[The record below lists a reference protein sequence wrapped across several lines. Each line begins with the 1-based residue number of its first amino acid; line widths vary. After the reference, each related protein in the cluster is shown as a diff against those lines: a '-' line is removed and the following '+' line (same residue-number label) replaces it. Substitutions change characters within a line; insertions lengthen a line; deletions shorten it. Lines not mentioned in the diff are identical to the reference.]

1 MTKDAVAL
9 THSGTTSLAI
19 SSTNGHI
26 TIAGGSGATDYVDV
40 ESVRFTDNQIGST
53 GDANLITLVSNKMSL
68 DGALDLTNEDATITH
83 TASTSTPTLTISST
97 NGPVSVVSTAQYV
110 DVESVRFTGDQI
122 GLDGD
127 TAIMQLTTAN
137 SVGNVAIDGTVTMI
151 DDVTS
156 LTHTGAT
163 SLTIS
168 SSQAA
173 AFVRIQGGSAAYV
186 QVESVKITD
195 NQIGTVSDANLI
207 TLEDDKMSL
216 DGALDLTDEDATIT
230 HTASSGTPTLTISS
244 TNGPVSVVSDAQYV
258 DVESVRFTG
267 DQIGLDGDTAIMQL
281 TTANSVGNVAVDGT
295 VTMIDDVTSLTH
307 TGATSLTIS
316 SSQAAAFVRIQGGS
330 AAYVQVESVKIT
342 DNQIGTVSDANLIT
356 LEDDKMSLDG
366 ALDLTDEDATITH
379 TASSGTPTLT
389 ISSTNGPVSVVSDAE
404 YVDVESVRFT
414 GDQIGVNG
422 DIAIL
427 ELTTA
432 ASVGNVAID
441 GTVTMIDDATSF
453 THTGTTSLAISST
466 NGVVTIAGGSGAS
479 DYVDVEDVRFTGD
492 KIGVNGDT
500 AILQLTTV
508 ASVGKVSIDGTVEM
522 IDDATS
528 FTHTGTTSLAI
539 SSTNGHITIAGGSD
553 DYVDVE
559 SIRFTDNQIG
569 PTTDTD
575 LITLSDGNVEVT
587 GTMNVTDDVT
597 LTKDAV
603 ALTHSGT
610 TSLAISSTNGHITIA
625 GGSDATDYVDV
636 ESVRFTDNQIGS
648 TGDANLIT
656 LVSNKMSLDGALDL
670 TNEDATITHTASTST
685 PTLTI
690 SSTNGPVSVVST
702 AQYVDVESV
711 RFTGDQIGVDGD
723 IAILE
728 LTTAASVG
736 NVAIDGTVT
745 MIDDATSLTHTGTTS
760 LAISSTNGHITIAG
774 GSDDYVDVESIRFT
788 DHKIGISTDTDI
800 LTLTSTGSVA
810 TVLLDGKLDVTD
822 DVRIGDT
829 SDPKLTVD
837 ASNGNTVINGT
848 LDVNGDAVF
857 EGQVLVKGF
866 FHALGD
872 YRIGDSAPSD
882 SLTIKAATNQTGD
895 MTMMDTLDVYGVTTL
910 YNNLVIV
917 GSKDLTM
924 NTDKFKVT
932 GSSGNV
938 ETLGSVT
945 MHAVNS
951 VLTHDGA
958 AGSLAISSS
967 TGPVT
972 LAGNTYVDV
981 ESIRFTS
988 DKIGLSGD
996 DAILQLTTSGSVGKV
1011 KVDGTVEM
1019 IDDTTSFTHT
1029 GTTSLAISSTNG
1041 HITIAGGSDDYVDVE
1056 SVRFTDNQ
1064 IGISA
1069 DTDIITL
1076 TSGAA
1081 KVTGTLNVT
1090 AATQLDTTLAV
1101 TGAVTLAADVTLTK
1115 DAVALTHSGDTSL
1128 AISSTNGHVTIA
1140 GGSGDYVDVESVR
1153 FTDNAIG
1160 ISTDTDIMT
1169 LTSTGGGVSTVAFA
1183 DKITTGA
1190 LATLHSAAI
1199 TNDFTINTNKFK
1211 VIGSSGDTEILGS
1224 VTMKAASGVITHD
1237 GASGSL
1243 AISSSTGPVTLTGNT
1258 YVDVESIRFTSDK
1271 IGLSGDDAILQLTSP
1286 SSVGNVAI
1294 DGTVEMID
1302 DTTSFTHTGTTSL
1315 AISST
1320 NGHITIAGG
1329 SSGYVDVESIR
1340 FTNAQIGISIDTDII
1355 TLTSSLGIAD
1365 VDVDGTMGISNTV
1378 TLSEAA
1384 AELTHSGAT
1393 SLTISSSQAAA
1404 FVKIEGGASA
1414 YVDVESVRFTDNQ
1427 IGISAD
1433 TDLIT
1438 LTGNSVTIAG
1448 GLTTTTMAVTST
1460 FGVTSDFTVNTD
1472 KFIVHSSNGNV
1483 TMKGDLE
1490 MEGDTATLTH
1500 SGSTGGLAISSAQ
1513 HVDVESV
1520 RFTGDQIGSTGDP
1533 DLITLTTNNVKVAGT
1548 LEMSVNSA
1556 ALTHSG
1562 TTGLAIS
1569 STNGYVTIAGGSDA
1583 TDYVDVESVRFT
1595 NDYIGI
1601 SGDTDIIRLTSAGAG
1616 QATVAIVADVDV
1628 TGTMDVS
1635 SVFAIGT
1642 TKFKVVESS
1651 GAVSMSSAAQTITH
1665 SGATS
1670 LTISSSAANAYVK
1683 IEGGASAYVDVESVR
1698 FTDNQIGST
1707 GHDDLITLVNSKM
1720 SLDGALDLTN
1730 EDATITHT
1738 ASTSTP
1744 TLTISSTNG
1753 PVSVVSTAQYVDVES
1768 VRFTGDQIGV
1778 NGDIAILELTTA
1790 ASVGNVAID
1799 GTVTMIDDATSL
1811 THTGT
1816 TSLAIS
1822 STNGHITIAG
1832 GSDDYVDVESIRFTD
1847 NQIGP
1852 TTDTD
1857 LITLSDGNVEVTGT
1871 MNVTDDV
1878 TLTKDAVSL
1887 THSGTTSLAISSTNG
1902 HITIAGGSDDYVDVE
1917 SVRFT
1922 DNAIGI
1928 STDTDIMTLTSTGG
1942 GVSTVAF
1949 ADKITTGALATL
1961 DSADITNAVTVG
1973 SDFTIN
1979 TNKFKVIGSSGDTE
1993 ILGSVTMKAASGVIT
2008 HDGASGSLAISSS
2021 TGPVTVTGNT
2031 YVDVE
2036 SVRFTNAK
2044 IGLSGDDDI
2053 MTLTS
2058 TSAGVNNVAF
2068 ADKITTGDLAT
2079 LNSAAITNA
2088 ATVGTT
2094 LGVTGD
2100 FTVNTNKFKVTASD
2114 GDTEIGG
2121 DTQMLGSLTMKA
2133 ASGVITHDGASGSLA
2148 ISSSTGPVTLTG
2160 NTYVDVESIR
2170 FTSDKIGLSGDDAI
2184 LQLTTSGSVGKV
2196 KVDGTV
2202 EMIDDATSF
2211 THTGTT
2217 SLAISSTNGHITI
2230 AGGSDDYVDV
2240 ESVRFTDNQIGIS
2253 ADTDIITLTSGAA
2266 KVTGTLNV
2274 TAATQLDTTLAVTG
2288 AVTLAAD
2295 VTLTKD
2301 AVALTHSGDTSLAI
2315 SSTNGHVTIA
2325 GGSGDY
2331 VDVESVRFTDNQIG
2345 STGHDDLITLVDN
2358 KMSLAGA
2365 LDLTVEDA
2373 TITHTGSTGTPTL
2386 TITSS
2391 NGPVSVQSTGDH
2403 VDVESVRFT
2412 GAQIGLSG
2420 DVDVMTL
2427 SSTAGGVST
2436 VAFAEKITTG
2446 GLATLESATV
2456 TNAINTGAATLAS
2469 ASVTGDFAVNTNKFK
2484 VTASDGNTEILGSVT
2499 MKAASGVITH
2509 DGAAGSLAISSSTGP
2524 VTLTGNT
2531 YVDVE
2536 SVRFTNANIGLS
2548 NDDDLIAL
2556 AANDLTVNGAVTVTT
2571 TMDVTGNFAVNTDK
2585 FKVTGTNGNTEIFG
2599 AVSLTGDSATI
2610 THSGGTGLTIESAAG
2625 QYVDVEDVRITD
2637 NKIGVSGSA
2646 DLLTLTSGAAL
2657 VTGTLASTG
2666 NFAVAAT
2673 KFTVDS
2679 SDGATVVDG
2688 TLGVNGAA
2696 TFEGQVTVKGFFQ
2709 ALGDYRIGDSTSAD
2723 TLTVAAVSNYTGD
2736 TTMMEKLDVYGT
2748 TTLHDALTATS
2759 ASLSSTLGVS
2769 GTSTLAAATM
2779 SGTLGVTGHT
2789 TATSATLSGAFTV
2802 NAASTLNGQA
2812 TVTGAVSLSATAA
2825 TITHTGTGGAT
2836 NGLAITS
2843 TQGYVDVESVRFTA
2857 DEIGTTN
2864 DPDLVKLADNSVTVR
2879 GAIAADTTLSST
2891 GDFAVNTDKFKV
2903 TASSGAVSM
2912 SSAAQTITHS
2922 GATSLTISSSQAAAF
2937 VKIEGGASAYV
2948 DVESVRFT
2956 DNQIGISADTDLITL
2971 TGNSVTIAG
2980 GLTTTTMAVTSTFG
2994 VTSDF
2999 TVNTDKFIVYATNGN
3014 TEMTGNLEMSG
3025 DTATLSHSGSTGGLA
3040 ISSAQHVDVES
3051 VRFTGDQIGST
3062 GDPDLITLTSNN
3074 VKVAGTLEMSVNSA
3088 ALTHSGTTGLAI
3100 SSTNGYVTIA
3110 GGTGDYVDVEGV
3122 KFNDDT
3128 IKPTSSSDHLT
3139 ITGGTGATDYVDIES
3154 VRFTNAQIGL
3164 SGDTDLIALAAN
3176 DLTVN
3181 GAVTVT
3187 TTMDVTGN
3195 FAVNGDKFKVAA
3207 SDGDTEI
3214 LGSLTMKAAS
3224 GVITHDGASGSLAI
3238 SSSTG
3243 PVTLTGNTYVDVESV
3258 RFTNAKIGLS
3268 GDDDI
3273 MTLTSTSAG
3282 VNNVAFADKITTGD
3296 LATLNSATV
3305 TTTLHSGGDFTVGSG
3320 PKLTV
3325 TASSGDVVT
3334 DGKVA
3339 IAGAHGD
3346 ATKALYV
3353 TGSVYATGAVT
3364 SASDARFKRDVRA
3377 IEDPLAIARAL
3388 EPVTFEFR
3396 RDEFPARDFPAE
3408 TQAGF
3413 LAQDLES
3420 VLPHLVSEDDGGYK
3434 GVAYERVGV
3443 YALAGVKALDDK
3455 FERRNGTVAEL
3466 EARVAYLERALAA
3479 LISKASGPEVAGR

>member
-1 MTKDAVAL
+1 
-9 THSGTTSLAI
+9 
-19 SSTNGHI
+19 
-26 TIAGGSGATDYVDV
+26 
-40 ESVRFTDNQIGST
+40 
-53 GDANLITLVSNKMSL
+53 
-68 DGALDLTNEDATITH
+68 
-83 TASTSTPTLTISST
+83 
-97 NGPVSVVSTAQYV
+97 
-110 DVESVRFTGDQI
+110 
-122 GLDGD
+122 
-127 TAIMQLTTAN
+127 
-137 SVGNVAIDGTVTMI
+137 
-151 DDVTS
+151 
-156 LTHTGAT
+156 
-163 SLTIS
+163 
-168 SSQAA
+168 
-173 AFVRIQGGSAAYV
+173 
-186 QVESVKITD
+186 
-195 NQIGTVSDANLI
+195 
-207 TLEDDKMSL
+207 
-216 DGALDLTDEDATIT
+216 
-230 HTASSGTPTLTISS
+230 
-244 TNGPVSVVSDAQYV
+244 
-258 DVESVRFTG
+258 
-267 DQIGLDGDTAIMQL
+267 
-281 TTANSVGNVAVDGT
+281 
-295 VTMIDDVTSLTH
+295 
-307 TGATSLTIS
+307 
-316 SSQAAAFVRIQGGS
+316 
-330 AAYVQVESVKIT
+330 
-342 DNQIGTVSDANLIT
+342 
-356 LEDDKMSLDG
+356 
-366 ALDLTDEDATITH
+366 
-379 TASSGTPTLT
+379 
-389 ISSTNGPVSVVSDAE
+389 
-404 YVDVESVRFT
+404 
-414 GDQIGVNG
+414 
-422 DIAIL
+422 
-427 ELTTA
+427 
-432 ASVGNVAID
+432 
-441 GTVTMIDDATSF
+441 
-453 THTGTTSLAISST
+453 
-466 NGVVTIAGGSGAS
+466 
-479 DYVDVEDVRFTGD
+479 
-492 KIGVNGDT
+492 
-500 AILQLTTV
+500 
-508 ASVGKVSIDGTVEM
+508 
-522 IDDATS
+522 
-528 FTHTGTTSLAI
+528 
-539 SSTNGHITIAGGSD
+539 
-553 DYVDVE
+553 
-559 SIRFTDNQIG
+559 
-569 PTTDTD
+569 
-575 LITLSDGNVEVT
+575 
-587 GTMNVTDDVT
+587 
-597 LTKDAV
+597 
-603 ALTHSGT
+603 
-610 TSLAISSTNGHITIA
+610 
-625 GGSDATDYVDV
+625 
-636 ESVRFTDNQIGS
+636 
-648 TGDANLIT
+648 
-656 LVSNKMSLDGALDL
+656 
-670 TNEDATITHTASTST
+670 
-685 PTLTI
+685 
-690 SSTNGPVSVVST
+690 
-702 AQYVDVESV
+702 
-711 RFTGDQIGVDGD
+711 
-723 IAILE
+723 
-728 LTTAASVG
+728 
-736 NVAIDGTVT
+736 
-745 MIDDATSLTHTGTTS
+745 
-760 LAISSTNGHITIAG
+760 
-774 GSDDYVDVESIRFT
+774 
-788 DHKIGISTDTDI
+788 
-800 LTLTSTGSVA
+800 
-810 TVLLDGKLDVTD
+810 
-822 DVRIGDT
+822 
-829 SDPKLTVD
+829 
-837 ASNGNTVINGT
+837 
-848 LDVNGDAVF
+848 
-857 EGQVLVKGF
+857 
-866 FHALGD
+866 
-872 YRIGDSAPSD
+872 
-882 SLTIKAATNQTGD
+882 
-895 MTMMDTLDVYGVTTL
+895 
-910 YNNLVIV
+910 
-917 GSKDLTM
+917 
-924 NTDKFKVT
+924 
-932 GSSGNV
+932 
-938 ETLGSVT
+938 
-945 MHAVNS
+945 
-951 VLTHDGA
+951 
-958 AGSLAISSS
+958 
-967 TGPVT
+967 
-972 LAGNTYVDV
+972 
-981 ESIRFTS
+981 
-988 DKIGLSGD
+988 
-996 DAILQLTTSGSVGKV
+996 
-1011 KVDGTVEM
+1011 
-1019 IDDTTSFTHT
+1019 
-1029 GTTSLAISSTNG
+1029 
-1041 HITIAGGSDDYVDVE
+1041 
-1056 SVRFTDNQ
+1056 
-1064 IGISA
+1064 
-1069 DTDIITL
+1069 
-1076 TSGAA
+1076 
-1081 KVTGTLNVT
+1081 
-1090 AATQLDTTLAV
+1090 
-1101 TGAVTLAADVTLTK
+1101 
-1115 DAVALTHSGDTSL
+1115 
-1128 AISSTNGHVTIA
+1128 
-1140 GGSGDYVDVESVR
+1140 
-1153 FTDNAIG
+1153 
-1160 ISTDTDIMT
+1160 
-1169 LTSTGGGVSTVAFA
+1169 
-1183 DKITTGA
+1183 
-1190 LATLHSAAI
+1190 
-1199 TNDFTINTNKFK
+1199 
-1211 VIGSSGDTEILGS
+1211 
-1224 VTMKAASGVITHD
+1224 
-1237 GASGSL
+1237 
-1243 AISSSTGPVTLTGNT
+1243 
-1258 YVDVESIRFTSDK
+1258 
-1271 IGLSGDDAILQLTSP
+1271 
-1286 SSVGNVAI
+1286 
-1294 DGTVEMID
+1294 
-1302 DTTSFTHTGTTSL
+1302 
-1315 AISST
+1315 
-1320 NGHITIAGG
+1320 
-1329 SSGYVDVESIR
+1329 
-1340 FTNAQIGISIDTDII
+1340 
-1355 TLTSSLGIAD
+1355 
-1365 VDVDGTMGISNTV
+1365 
-1378 TLSEAA
+1378 
-1384 AELTHSGAT
+1384 
-1393 SLTISSSQAAA
+1393 
-1404 FVKIEGGASA
+1404 
-1414 YVDVESVRFTDNQ
+1414 
-1427 IGISAD
+1427 
-1433 TDLIT
+1433 
-1438 LTGNSVTIAG
+1438 
-1448 GLTTTTMAVTST
+1448 MAVTST

-1472 KFIVHSSNGNV
+1472 QFIVHSSNGNV

-1490 MEGDTATLTH
+1490 MSGDTATLSH

-1562 TTGLAIS
+1562 TTSLAIS
-1569 STNGYVTIAGGSDA
+1569 STNGHITIAGGSGA

-1635 SVFAIGT
+1635 SDFAIGT

-1698 FTDNQIGST
+1698 FTDNKIGST
-1707 GHDDLITLVNSKM
+1707 GDDDLITLVNDKM

-1738 ASTSTP
+1738 ESTGTP

-1799 GTVTMIDDATSL
+1799 GTVTMIDDATSF

-1832 GSDDYVDVESIRFTD
+1832 GSDDYVDVESVRFTD

-1887 THSGTTSLAISSTNG
+1887 MHSGTTSLAISSTNG

-1928 STDTDIMTLTSTGG
+1928 STDADIMTLTSTGG

-2021 TGPVTVTGNT
+2021 TGPVTLTGNT

-2196 KVDGTV
+2196 KIDGTV

-2240 ESVRFTDNQIGIS
+2240 ESVRFTDNHIGIS
-2253 ADTDIITLTSGAA
+2253 ADTDLITLTSGAA

-2301 AVALTHSGDTSLAI
+2301 AVALTHSGDTSMAI

-2469 ASVTGDFAVNTNKFK
+2469 ASVTGDFTVNTNKFK

-2524 VTLTGNT
+2524 VTVTGNT

-2571 TMDVTGNFAVNTDK
+2571 TMDVTGNFAVNTNK

-2666 NFAVAAT
+2666 NFAVATT

-2971 TGNSVTIAG
+2971 TNNAVTIAG

-2999 TVNTDKFIVYATNGN
+2999 TVNTDKFIVYAANGN
-3014 TEMTGNLEMSG
+3014 TEMTGNLLMSG

-3062 GDPDLITLTSNN
+3062 GDPDLITLTNNN
-3074 VKVAGTLEMSVNSA
+3074 VKVAGTVEMSVNSA

-3214 LGSLTMKAAS
+3214 LGSVTMKAAS
-3224 GVITHDGASGSLAI
+3224 GIITHDGTSGSLAI

-3243 PVTLTGNTYVDVESV
+3243 PVTVTGNTYVDVESV

-3479 LISKASGPEVAGR
+3479 LISKASGPEVARR